1 MSAKACIVF
10 GGSRRI
16 GREVCLAL
24 AAAGHA
30 VAVNARASAKEAEA
44 TAGMI
49 RAKGGEAMVAL
60 GDVTDPEACSAA
72 VEAAVKRFGRLDVVV
87 NCAVKREHGT
97 LMELELAAWRQAL
110 ASVLDGAFLTTK
122 YAAPHLAKTGG
133 TIILF
138 AGTSAFIGARGPAT
152 PAAKSGL
159 VGFVRSAA
167 KELGPMG
174 VTINLL
180 SPGRIEAPGDLDEYR
195 ARLSKNRP
203 VDQIPL
209 GRAGTPAEIADVV
222 TALASGAFRY
232 MTGQTIHVNGGF
244 YMG

>member
-1 MSAKACIVF
+1 MTAKSCIVF

-16 GREVCLAL
+16 GRAVCLGL

-30 VAVNARASAKEAEA
+30 VAVNARASAEEAEI
-44 TAGMI
+44 TAEMI
-49 RAKGGEAMVAL
+49 RAAGGEAMVAL
-60 GDVTDPEACSAA
+60 GDVTDAVACSAV
-72 VEAAVKRFGRLDVVV
+72 VEETVKRFGRLDVVV
-87 NCAVKREHGT
+87 NCAVKREHGG
-97 LMELELAAWRQAL
+97 LLELDLEAWREAL
-110 ASVLDGAFLTTK
+110 ASVLDGAFLSTK
-122 YAAPHLAKTGG
+122 YAAPHLARTGG

-138 AGTSAFIGARGPAT
+138 AGSSAFIGARGPAT
-152 PAAKSGL
+152 ATAKSGL

-180 SPGRIEAPGDLDEYR
+180 SPGRIEAPGDQEDYR

-209 GRAGTPAEIADVV
+209 GRPGTPEEIADAVG
-222 TALASGAFRY
+222 ALASGAFRY

>member
-1 MSAKACIVF
+1 MTAKSSIVF

-16 GREVCLAL
+16 GREICLAL

-30 VAVNARASAKEAEA
+30 VAVNARTSAEEAEA
-44 TAGMI
+44 TADMI
-49 RAKGGEAMVAL
+49 RKGGGEAMVAL
-60 GDVTDPEACSAA
+60 GDVADPEACSAA
-72 VEAAVKRFGRLDVVV
+72 IENTVKRFGRLDTVV
-87 NCAVKREHGT
+87 NCAAKREHGG
-97 LMELELAAWRQAL
+97 LLELELEAWHEAL
-110 ASVLDGAFLTTK
+110 ASVLDGAFLCTK

-133 TIILF
+133 TIVLF

-152 PAAKSGL
+152 PTAKSGL

-180 SPGRIEAPGDLDEYR
+180 SPGRIEAPGDAAAYR
-195 ARLSKNRP
+195 ERLAKNRP

-209 GRAGTPAEIADVV
+209 GRAGTPADIADAV

-232 MTGQTIHVNGGF
+232 MTGQTVHVNGGF